1 MKTHILRALIL
12 LFFVK
17 NLICQTISQE
27 NLKDNLKFIGSIELK
42 GRLPGTESYD
52 LASDFCIQK
61 FKEYGVKN
69 FSGINNYKQF
79 FKLEN
84 NRIIGP
90 CEFNIIHAER
100 GFLKLKHGTAYTL
113 RGFTGSATGTFDIVF
128 CGYGISTDNYDDY
141 KNVNVKNKA
150 VIIYKANPKFENVN
164 VEPFSI
170 RNRIKTAAEKGAAAV
185 IFVNTPDAKNTH
197 PIGSVM
203 DGKGEHFHNIPA
215 IEIDHKTAE
224 LFFDGSGFSF
234 ADTYNTIL
242 EKKAPNSIE
251 LKSKAMIDIK
261 AIYNPAV
268 DVYNIIGYIE
278 GKNVSKKDEYIL
290 LTAHLDHV
298 GSQCEVV
305 FPGANDNASGSAAIL
320 ELARY
325 FSEYK
330 PEHSII
336 FALLTAEE
344 SGLQGAEFL
353 AANLPISS
361 NKIIAALNFDCIA
374 SGDSIQLGNGLT
386 NPELFKLAKS
396 LDNNNLIIKDTWSNG
411 GADLTPFVKAGI
423 PGLYFVTKYSY
434 THLHLQ
440 TDTFENC
447 NLDLFEKVVILATE
461 LIKNIDKGKYKRENI
476 IKTESE

>member
-1 MKTHILRALIL
+1 MKTLILITLIL
-12 LFFVK
+12 LLFAK
-17 NLICQTISQE
+17 HIISQTISPVKLTE
-27 NLKDNLKFIGSIELK
+27 NLKFIGSVDLK
-42 GRLPGTESYD
+42 GRLPGTEGYD
-52 LASDFCIQK
+52 IAADFCIQK
-61 FKEYGVKN
+61 FKEYGIKN
-69 FSGINNYKQF
+69 FRGLNNYKQF

-90 CEFNIIHAER
+90 CELNIIHAER

-113 RGFTGSATGTFDIVF
+113 RGFTGSATGTFDVVF

-150 VIIYKANPKFENVN
+150 VIIYKANPQFENVS

-170 RNRIKTAAEKGAAAV
+170 RNRIKTAVEKGAAAV
-185 IFVNTPDAKNTH
+185 IFVNTPTFKNSH

-203 DGKGEHFHNIPA
+203 DGKGEHFPNIPA
-215 IEIDHKTAE
+215 IEIDHQTAE
-224 LFFDGSGFSF
+224 LFFDDSGTSF
-234 ADTYNTIL
+234 ADSY
-242 EKKAPNSIE
+242 KAIIEQRAPYSIE
-251 LKSKAMIDIK
+251 LKSKAIIDIK
-261 AIYNPAV
+261 AIYNSAV
-268 DVYNIIGYIE
+268 DVYNIIGFIE
-278 GKNVSKKDEYIL
+278 GRDASKKDEFIL

-353 AANLPISS
+353 ATNLPVSS

-396 LDNNNLIIKDTWSNG
+396 LDKNNLVIKDTWSNG
-411 GADLTPFVKAGI
+411 GADLTPFVKLGI

-434 THLHLQ
+434 TNLHLQ

-447 NLDLFEKVVILATE
+447 NLDLFERVIMLAAE
-461 LIKNIDKGKYKRENI
+461 LIKNIDKGKYERENI
-476 IKTESE
+476 LKTETE

>member
-1 MKTHILRALIL
+1 
-12 LFFVK
+12 
-17 NLICQTISQE
+17 
-27 NLKDNLKFIGSIELK
+27 
-42 GRLPGTESYD
+42 
-52 LASDFCIQK
+52 
-61 FKEYGVKN
+61 
-69 FSGINNYKQF
+69 
-79 FKLEN
+79 
-84 NRIIGP
+84 
-90 CEFNIIHAER
+90 
-100 GFLKLKHGTAYTL
+100 
-113 RGFTGSATGTFDIVF
+113 
-128 CGYGISTDNYDDY
+128 
-141 KNVNVKNKA
+141 
-150 VIIYKANPKFENVN
+150 
-164 VEPFSI
+164 
-170 RNRIKTAAEKGAAAV
+170 GAAAV
-185 IFVNTPDAKNTH
+185 IFVNTPTSKNYH

-203 DGKGEHFHNIPA
+203 DGRGEHFLNIPA
-215 IEIDHKTAE
+215 IEIDHQTAE

-234 ADTYNTIL
+234 ADIYNTII
-242 EKKAPNSIE
+242 EQKAPHSIE
-251 LKSKAMIDIK
+251 LKSKAIIDIK
-261 AIYNPAV
+261 AIYNSAV

-353 AANLPISS
+353 AANLPVSS
-361 NKIIAALNFDCIA
+361 DKIIAALNFDCIA

-396 LDNNNLIIKDTWSNG
+396 LDKNNLVIKDTWSNG
-411 GADLTPFVKAGI
+411 GADLTPFVKSGI

-434 THLHLQ
+434 TNLHLQ

-447 NLDLFEKVVILATE
+447 NLDLFEKVVILAAE
-461 LIKNIDKGKYKRENI
+461 LIKNIDKGKYERENI
-476 IKTESE
+476 LKTETE